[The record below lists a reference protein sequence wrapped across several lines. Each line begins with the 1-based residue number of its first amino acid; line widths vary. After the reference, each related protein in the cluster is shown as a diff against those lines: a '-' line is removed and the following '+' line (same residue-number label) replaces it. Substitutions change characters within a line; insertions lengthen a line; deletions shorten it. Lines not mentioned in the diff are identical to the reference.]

1 MSDLVFPDNS
11 MEHYTVASYK
21 IESPVLAQVIEE
33 IKNELTGLLLWKEF
47 TTDGRFDVIICA
59 GNIMCSEIE
68 SLSKASQRLLWLFD
82 NVCVDGPIPKNIDF
96 IPLRVN
102 KEYLISKLVSMV
114 DSFMQ
119 FDNLAGKSTT
129 NSIMIFDAEGTPL
142 WVNQGFTRIYGYTL
156 DEFIRIFPNYFDA
169 SVVSDSREH
178 FNRLLNNEIVEYTS
192 YCINKENQKKWL
204 QTNMTPVFSSNGKLS
219 RFVVVETDIT
229 SLKEIEE
236 SLASKNEHTR
246 VLAEHL
252 EEVNKS
258 LEEGQR
264 EIEKQRQLLEIEKQ
278 RSDELLHNI
287 LPEVV
292 AHKLKKGKVKPK
304 LYKSVTI
311 MFADIKGFSKLCR
324 LHDSI
329 EIVEQLD
336 YLIGQFDDI
345 IGKHFIE
352 KIKTIGDAYM
362 CAGGIPMK
370 NNSHQINV
378 VLAALEIQNFLWE
391 YNKPR
396 ILNLEYPWD
405 CRIGIHTGEVIAG
418 VVGKKKFAYDIWGDA
433 VNVAARMEQAG
444 VVNSVNISVDTYDL
458 IKDYFEC
465 IPRGFVEAKNIGQV
479 EMFFVKGLKPEYS
492 TDATGVFPNETFL
505 DILRKM

>member
-1 MSDLVFPDNS
+1 M
-11 MEHYTVASYK
+11 AQYK
-21 IESPVLAQVIEE
+21 LGLYNIDDPIIDQVKQLHTNFQQGLLSWEMYSENNNYDIVIVGKNVSTQQVIL
-33 IKNELTGLLLWKEF
+33 ITRVAKK
-47 TTDGRFDVIICA
+47 I
-59 GNIMCSEIE
+59 
-68 SLSKASQRLLWLFD
+68 LWLFD
-82 NVCVDGPIPKNIDF
+82 GQNIENALPQCIELIPAKPGESYF
-96 IPLRVN
+96 
-102 KEYLISKLVSMV
+102 KEKLESILKGF
-114 DSFMQ
+114 DQ
-119 FDNLAGKSTT
+119 FENLAGQSTT
-129 NSIMIFDAEGTPL
+129 NSIMIFDDSGIPI
-142 WVNQGFTRIYGYTL
+142 WVNKGFERMYEYTL
-156 DEFIRIFPNYFDA
+156 EEFRAVYPNYLA
-169 SVVSDSREH
+169 VSSSADKEQH

-192 YCINKENQKKWL
+192 FCFTKSGQKKWL
-204 QTNMTPVFSSNGKLS
+204 QTNMTPVFSNEGKLS
-219 RFVVVETDIT
+219 RFLVVETDI
-229 SLKEIEE
+229 SVLKEIEE
-236 SLASKNEHTR
+236 SLEAQHEHTK

-252 EEVNKS
+252 EEVNRS
-258 LEEGQR
+258 LEEGQIK
-264 EIEKQRQLLEIEKQ
+264 IEKQKLLLEAEKQ
-278 RSDELLHNI
+278 RSDDLLHNI

-304 LYKSVTI
+304 LYKSSTI

-324 LHDSI
+324 LHDSL

-336 YLIGQFDDI
+336 YLIGIFDDI
-345 IGKHFIE
+345 IEKHFIE

-391 YNKPR
+391 YNTPR
-396 ILNLEYPWD
+396 ILHLEQPWD

-444 VVNSVNISVDTYDL
+444 VVNSVNISVDTYEH
-458 IKDYFEC
+458 IKDFFDC

-479 EMFFVKGLKPEYS
+479 EMFFVKGLKMEYT
-492 TDATGVFPNETFL
+492 TDARGVFPNEKFI